1 MVSKISVDVPGLGDS
16 RKFAYLQCVTAGDFA
31 FVGGQTGVDE
41 NYDIV
46 SPDFGP
52 QARQAIHNVRL
63 ALEAAGSNL
72 ANIVSMTVFLADIRD
87 STEFFE
93 ILHDVMGDDLAPNAV
108 LGGLDLALPGLL
120 IEVQA
125 TALIDRS

>member
-1 MVSKISVDVPGLGDS
+1 MATKINVDVPGLGDA
-16 RKFAYLQCVTAGDFA
+16 RQFAYLQCVTAGDFA
-31 FVGGQTGVDE
+31 FVAGQTGVDE

-63 ALEAAGSNL
+63 ALEAAGTSL
-72 ANIVSMTVFLADIRD
+72 ANIVTMTVHLRDIRD
-87 STEFFE
+87 AHEFLDICHE
-93 ILHDVMGDDLAPNAV
+93 LMGEDLAPAAV
-108 LGGLDLALPGLL
+108 LGGAEFVLPGLL

-125 TALIDRS
+125 TAAIDRP

>member
-1 MVSKISVDVPGLGDS
+1 MASKISVDVPGLGDS
-16 RKFAYLQCVTAGDFA
+16 RRFAYLQCVTAGEFA
-31 FVGGQTGVDE
+31 FVAGQTGVDD

-72 ANIVSMTVFLADIRD
+72 ANIVSMTVHLADIRD
-87 STEFFE
+87 STEFLE
-93 ILHDVMGDDLAPNAV
+93 ICHDVMGDDLAPSAV
-108 LGGLDLALPGLL
+108 LGGVDFVLPGLL

-125 TALIDRS
+125 TATINHP

>member
-1 MVSKISVDVPGLGDS
+1 VVSKINVDVPGLGDS
-16 RKFAYLQCVTAGDFA
+16 RRFAYLQCVTAGGFA
-31 FVGGQTGVDE
+31 FVAGQTGVDE

-72 ANIVSMTVFLADIRD
+72 AGIVSMTVHLADIRD
-87 STEFFE
+87 STEFLE
-93 ILHDVMGDDLAPNAV
+93 ICHDVMGDDLAPSAV
-108 LGGLDLALPGLL
+108 LGGVDFVLPGLL

-125 TALIDRS
+125 TAIIDRP